1 MSGACFPVGRCT
13 LLVHHH
19 GISQPSPASWRLAS
33 SSQALS
39 GPCSSHHR
47 VVHNAEPQRLMEYLY
62 TPRYCYISPL
72 CFTAQRRLQVHD
84 QVPEELGVCRSLP
97 PCRVAES
104 GWRGDRSTN
113 KSIIDSAHRT
123 SHHYPR

>member
-33 SSQALS
+33 SSQDLS

-47 VVHNAEPQRLMEYLY
+47 VVYDAEAQRLMEYLY

-84 QVPEELGVCRSLP
+84 PSHGDSVHGSRTTTTSTPSK
-97 PCRVAES
+97 AS
-104 GWRGDRSTN
+104 GGS
-113 KSIIDSAHRT
+113 
-123 SHHYPR
+123 

>member
-39 GPCSSHHR
+39 GPCYSHHR
-47 VVHNAEPQRLMEYLY
+47 VVHDAEAQRLMEYLY

-72 CFTAQRRLQVHD
+72 CFTAQRRLQGHD
-84 QVPEELGVCRSLP
+84 LATSCRNDTLSEPNSCALA
-97 PCRVAES
+97 VMAL
-104 GWRGDRSTN
+104 DIVYT
-113 KSIIDSAHRT
+113 
-123 SHHYPR
+123 

>member
-19 GISQPSPASWRLAS
+19 GISQPNPASWRLAS

-39 GPCSSHHR
+39 GPCYSHHR
-47 VVHNAEPQRLMEYLY
+47 VVHDAEAQRLMEYLY

-84 QVPEELGVCRSLP
+84 PLSVS
-97 PCRVAES
+97 PCPCPKATRFDTPIAGNAVAFLTLH
-104 GWRGDRSTN
+104 GLN
-113 KSIIDSAHRT
+113 F
-123 SHHYPR
+123 